1 MLRAVQ
7 RLPRQS
13 KTLLTTATRHKSTG
27 AKFPAAEG
35 VLAKFSFPEHTHSV
49 TSLLGEASAL
59 ELNQKKVTLQGW
71 IHKKPRKVSKNLT
84 FASLRDTNGDII
96 QLVDSNSPSLL
107 RSMKPESAVS
117 VQGVVAKQRTDKEG
131 VFDLLVSS
139 STVLNEASEKGSQL
153 TLGDTKDWPAE
164 YRYLQLRQP
173 QLQRALK
180 LRARAMKASRAV
192 LDDLA
197 FTEVETPLL
206 FKSTPEGAREFLV
219 PTRKRNL
226 MYALPQSP
234 QQYKQLLMA
243 SGVHRYYQLAKCFRD
258 EDLRQDRQP
267 EFTQVDME
275 MSFANGSDVREV
287 VEKLVLSIFAETI
300 GKAVYTLNS
309 EGGLIKQSTF
319 NPMTFNEALG
329 RYGIDKPDLRYTC
342 EITNVSEH
350 ASSPNQD
357 FPVCEILHISEK
369 DVPESLEFLSEAR
382 QYTNRVPDVIRITSE
397 NLSSWNSQ
405 VTQFQMNKV
414 ASVTVAVGD
423 VILASTRQKT
433 SYENP
438 TPLGRARQLLI
449 KELPHQWRRPLASG
463 EPLPGAIEDTFVA
476 SWVIDF
482 PLFSP
487 SSVDADPEKASQYPQ
502 FDYSQIVASH
512 HPFTMAVLE
521 DYHLLESNP
530 LAARG
535 QHYDLVLNGV
545 EVGGGST
552 RIHDAGLQN
561 FIFKEIMK
569 IQNSEKLFGHLLRAF
584 EVGCPPHAGF
594 AIGFDRLVAMLAG
607 YSSIRDVIAFP
618 KTITGAD
625 PMIGSPSAATSA
637 QLAPYH
643 VRVAPKENKDIKE

>member
-1 MLRAVQ
+1 MLRAV
-7 RLPRQS
+7 RRIPRS
-13 KTLLTTATRHKSTG
+13 VGGSLSASIRHKSTG
-27 AKFPAAEG
+27 VTFPAAET
-35 VLAKFSFPEHTHSV
+35 VVTKFSFPPRTHSI
-49 TSLLGEASAL
+49 TSLLNDAPTL
-59 ELNQKKVTLQGW
+59 EQSQKKVTLQGW

-96 QLVDSNSPSLL
+96 QLVDSNSPSVL
-107 RSMKPESAVS
+107 RSMKPESAV
-117 VQGVVAKQRTDKEG
+117 VVEGVVAKQRTDKEG
-131 VFDLLVSS
+131 VFDLVVSS
-139 STVLNEASEKGSQL
+139 SSVLNESSEKGSQL

-173 QLQRALK
+173 QLQAALK
-180 LRARAMKASRAV
+180 LRANAMKTSRSV
-192 LDDLA
+192 LDSLG

-275 MSFANGSDVREV
+275 MAFANGADVREV
-287 VEKLVLSIFAETI
+287 VEKLVLNIFADTVNKNI
-300 GKAVYTLNS
+300 YTLDTN
-309 EGGLIKQSTF
+309 GDLVKQSTF

-329 RYGIDKPDLRYTC
+329 KYGIDKPDLRYTC
-342 EITNVSEH
+342 AITDVSEH
-350 ASSPNQD
+350 ATSPNED
-357 FPVCEILHISEK
+357 FPVCEILHLTKEEA
-369 DVPESLEFLSEAR
+369 PESLDFLTEAR
-382 QYTNRVPDVIRITSE
+382 QYTNRVPEVIWITEDNVSF
-397 NLSSWNSQ
+397 WNEQ
-405 VTQFQMNKV
+405 VTAFKLDKALPV
-414 ASVTVAVGD
+414 SVGD
-423 VILASTRQKT
+423 FVLASTRQTT

-449 KELPHQWRRPLASG
+449 KEYPEKWRRQLASG
-463 EPLPGAIEDTFVA
+463 EKLPSIEDTFVA

-487 SSVDADPEKASQYPQ
+487 SSVDSDPESAQLYPK
-502 FDYSQIVASH
+502 FDYTQIVASH

-521 DYHLLESNP
+521 DYPLLETDP
-530 LAARG
+530 LKARG

-552 RIHDAGLQN
+552 RVHDSQLQN
-561 FIFKEIMK
+561 YIFKEIMK
-569 IQNSEKLFGHLLRAF
+569 IPNSEKLFGHLLRAF
-584 EVGCPPHAGF
+584 DVGCPPHAGF

-643 VRVAPKENKDIKE
+643 VRVAPKENKE

>member
-1 MLRAVQ
+1 MGG
-7 RLPRQS
+7 
-13 KTLLTTATRHKSTG
+13 TLSASIRHKSTSIT
-27 AKFPAAEG
+27 FPAAET
-35 VLAKFSFPEHTHSV
+35 VVSKFSFPGRTHSI
-49 TSLLGEASAL
+49 TSLLNDAPTL
-59 ELNQKKVTLQGW
+59 EQSQKKVTLQGW

-96 QLVDSNSPSLL
+96 QLVDSNSPSIL
-107 RSMKPESAVS
+107 RSMKPESAV
-117 VQGVVAKQRTDKEG
+117 VVEGVVAKQRTEKEG
-131 VFDLLVSS
+131 VFDLVVSS
-139 STVLNEASEKGSQL
+139 SSVLNEANEKGSQL

-173 QLQRALK
+173 ELQAALK
-180 LRARAMKASRAV
+180 LRANAMKTSRSV
-192 LDDLA
+192 LDSLG

-275 MSFANGSDVREV
+275 MAFANGADVREV
-287 VEKLVLSIFAETI
+287 VEKLVLNIFADTVNKNI
-300 GKAVYTLNS
+300 YTLDGN
-309 EGGLIKQSTF
+309 GDLVKQTTF
-319 NPMTFNEALG
+319 NPMTFDEALSK
-329 RYGIDKPDLRYTC
+329 YGIDKPDLRYTC
-342 EITNVSEH
+342 AITDVSEH
-350 ASSPNQD
+350 AISPNAD
-357 FPVCEILHISEK
+357 FPVCEILHITKENAPLS
-369 DVPESLEFLSEAR
+369 PEFLSEHR
-382 QYTNRVPDVIRITSE
+382 LYTNRVPDVIQITEE
-397 NLSSWNSQ
+397 NISSWNEE
-405 VTQFQMNKV
+405 VTQFQLSK
-414 ASVTVAVGD
+414 ALPVAVGD
-423 VILASTRQKT
+423 IVLTSTRQTT

-449 KELPHQWRRPLASG
+449 KAYPERWRRQLASG
-463 EPLPGAIEDTFVA
+463 EQLPSIEDTFVA
-476 SWVIDF
+476 SWVVDF

-487 SSVDADPEKASQYPQ
+487 SSVESDTGEIQPYPK
-502 FDYSQIVASH
+502 FDYTQIVASH

-521 DYHLLESNP
+521 DYHLLETHP
-530 LAARG
+530 LKARG

-552 RIHDAGLQN
+552 RVHDSQLQN
-561 FIFKEIMK
+561 YIFKEIMK
-569 IQNSEKLFGHLLRAF
+569 IPNSEKLFGHLLRAF
-584 EVGCPPHAGF
+584 DVGCPPHAGF
-594 AIGFDRLVAMLAG
+594 AVGFDRLVAMLAG

-625 PMIGSPSAATSA
+625 PMIGSPSASTSA

-643 VRVAPKENKDIKE
+643 VQVTPKGKKK

>member
-1 MLRAVQ
+1 MLRAV
-7 RLPRQS
+7 RRIPRS
-13 KTLLTTATRHKSTG
+13 VGGTLSASIRHKSTG
-27 AKFPAAEG
+27 VKFPAAET
-35 VLAKFSFPEHTHSV
+35 VVTKFSFPGRTHSIS
-49 TSLLGEASAL
+49 SLLTEAPTL
-59 ELNQKKVTLQGW
+59 ETSQRKVTLQGW

-96 QLVDSNSPSLL
+96 QLVDSNSPSVL
-107 RSMKPESAVS
+107 RSMKPESAV
-117 VQGVVAKQRTDKEG
+117 VVEGVVAKQRTDKEG
-131 VFDLLVSS
+131 VFDLVVSS
-139 STVLNEASEKGSQL
+139 SSVLNEANEKGSQL

-173 QLQRALK
+173 QLQAALR
-180 LRARAMKASRAV
+180 LRANAMKTSRSV
-192 LDDLA
+192 LDSLG

-275 MSFANGSDVREV
+275 MAFANGADVREV
-287 VEKLVLSIFAETI
+287 VEKLVLNIFADTVN
-300 GKAVYTLNS
+300 KNVYTLDADGN
-309 EGGLIKQSTF
+309 LVKQSTF

-329 RYGIDKPDLRYTC
+329 KYGIDKPDLRYTC
-342 EITNVSEH
+342 AITDVSEH
-350 ASSPNQD
+350 AISPNED
-357 FPVCEILHISEK
+357 FPVCEILHITKE
-369 DVPESLEFLSEAR
+369 DAPESLDFLSEAR
-382 QYTNRVPDVIRITSE
+382 LYTNRVPDVIRITEE
-397 NLSSWNSQ
+397 NVSSWNQQVSQ
-405 VTQFQMNKV
+405 FKLDKALPV
-414 ASVTVAVGD
+414 SVGD
-423 VILASTRQKT
+423 VVLASTRQTT

-449 KELPHQWRRPLASG
+449 KEYPERWRRQLASG
-463 EPLPGAIEDTFVA
+463 EQLPTIEDTFVA

-487 SSVDADPEKASQYPQ
+487 SSVDSDPEKAQPFPK
-502 FDYSQIVASH
+502 FDYTQIVASH

-521 DYHLLESNP
+521 DYPLLETDP
-530 LAARG
+530 LKARG

-552 RIHDAGLQN
+552 RVHDSQLQN
-561 FIFKEIMK
+561 YIFKEIMK
-569 IQNSEKLFGHLLRAF
+569 IPNSEKLFGHLLRAF
-584 EVGCPPHAGF
+584 DVGCPPHAGF

-643 VRVAPKENKDIKE
+643 VRVAPKENNN

>member
-1 MLRAVQ
+1 MRRAV
-7 RLPRQS
+7 RRIPRRVGG
-13 KTLLTTATRHKSTG
+13 TLSASIWYKSTG
-27 AKFPAAEG
+27 LEFPAAET
-35 VLAKFSFPEHTHSV
+35 VVTKFSFPDRTHSI
-49 TSLLGEASAL
+49 TSLLNDAPTL
-59 ELNQKKVTLQGW
+59 EQSQKRVTLQGW

-96 QLVDSNSPSLL
+96 QLVDSNSPSVL
-107 RSMKPESAVS
+107 RSMKPESAV
-117 VQGVVAKQRTDKEG
+117 VVEGVVAKQRTDKEG
-131 VFDLLVSS
+131 VFDLVVSS
-139 STVLNEASEKGSQL
+139 SSVLNEASEKGSQL

-173 QLQRALK
+173 QLQAALK
-180 LRARAMKASRAV
+180 LRAKAMKVSRSV
-192 LDDLA
+192 LDSLG

-275 MSFANGSDVREV
+275 MAFANGADVREV
-287 VEKLVLSIFAETI
+287 VEKLVLNIFADTVNKNI
-300 GKAVYTLNS
+300 YTLDTN
-309 EGGLIKQSTF
+309 GDLVKQSTF

-329 RYGIDKPDLRYTC
+329 KYGIDKPDLRYTC
-342 EITNVSEH
+342 AITDVSGH
-350 ASSPNQD
+350 ATSPNKE
-357 FPVCEILHISEK
+357 FPVCEILHITKE
-369 DVPESLEFLSEAR
+369 DAPGSLDSLTEAR
-382 QYTNRVPDVIRITSE
+382 LYTNRVPEVICITE
-397 NLSSWNSQ
+397 DNVSSWNEQ
-405 VTQFQMNKV
+405 V
-414 ASVTVAVGD
+414 SVFKLDKALPVSVGD
-423 VILASTRQKT
+423 VVLASTRQKT

-449 KELPHQWRRPLASG
+449 QWYPEKWRRQLASG
-463 EPLPGAIEDTFVA
+463 EKLPSFEDTFVA

-487 SSVDADPEKASQYPQ
+487 SSVDSEPGTDQPFPK
-502 FDYSQIVASH
+502 FDYKKIVASH

-521 DYHLLESNP
+521 DYHLLERHP
-530 LAARG
+530 LKARG

-552 RIHDAGLQN
+552 RVHDSQLQN
-561 FIFKEIMK
+561 YIFKEIMK
-569 IQNSEKLFGHLLRAF
+569 IPNSGKLFGHLLRAF

-625 PMIGSPSAATSA
+625 PMIGSPSASTSA

-643 VRVAPKENKDIKE
+643 VRVVPKENKE